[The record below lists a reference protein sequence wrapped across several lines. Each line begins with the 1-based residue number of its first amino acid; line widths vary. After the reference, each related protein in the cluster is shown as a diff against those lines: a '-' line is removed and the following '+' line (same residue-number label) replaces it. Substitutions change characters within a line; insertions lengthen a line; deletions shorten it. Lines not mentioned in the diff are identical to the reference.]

1 MISQVVKKALESL
14 RAKVE
19 MKNNFIVVNLNGLI
33 VTLNKAVCCDS
44 CLLYSG
50 MVHTDDRYA
59 LLEIARQLNL
69 ASQLEDKISV
79 SQQTISIDR

>member
-14 RAKVE
+14 QAKVG
-19 MKNNFIVVNLNGLI
+19 MKNNFIVVNLNGSI
-33 VTLNKAVCCDS
+33 VTLEKTVYCDNRV
-44 CLLYSG
+44 YYTG

-79 SQQTISIDR
+79 S